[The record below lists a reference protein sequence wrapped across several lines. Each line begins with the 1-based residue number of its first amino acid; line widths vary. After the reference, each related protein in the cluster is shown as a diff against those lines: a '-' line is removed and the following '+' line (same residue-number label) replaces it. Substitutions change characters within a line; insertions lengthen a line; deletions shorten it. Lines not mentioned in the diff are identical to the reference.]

1 MICQKEEW
9 RLKPFLKSGTYLKV
23 IAAAA
28 SLFVLTG
35 CSSTNTRIE
44 IGTMPPDS
52 PDGGVSIHTVA
63 TTPENTDTLPAV
75 QTDAASGQPQSEPV
89 SSSTEPVT
97 VQAEP
102 SGTVSSAEEAFEP
115 QTGFLLP
122 EEFFVRL
129 EEIFERYQINQ
140 NCDPTQSPCGCTPE
154 YEQVDEDGNIVTPRD
169 RVVSIYFLDADSG
182 YELEINSGV
191 HFPIASTVK
200 IPFCTLIYQKLTDEL
215 IDPDTILT
223 YEKRHYFGGTGVIVK
238 GDYGQQFTVTELL
251 KLAITES
258 DNVAY
263 EMLKDLVSWEEFGE
277 FLAANGCTH
286 PEDLRSRQQKI
297 CTESAGAYGRILMD
311 FLTGDSPYVEDFKAD
326 LKITKN
332 KMIKSHYPF
341 YRKYGWTQ
349 FAFHD
354 IAYVDAPHPYVLA
367 ILTNLEGE
375 DNSDYEMYKEISY
388 LFEEYSQSDANREAM
403 YEQSKN

>member
-1 MICQKEEW
+1 M
-9 RLKPFLKSGTYLKV
+9 KPFLKSGTYLKV

-140 NCDPTQSPCGCTPE
+140 NCDP
-154 YEQVDEDGNIVTPRD
+154 VTLR
-169 RVVSIYFLDADSG
+169 LHA
-182 YELEINSGV
+182 GV
-191 HFPIASTVK
+191 
-200 IPFCTLIYQKLTDEL
+200 
-215 IDPDTILT
+215 
-223 YEKRHYFGGTGVIVK
+223 
-238 GDYGQQFTVTELL
+238 
-251 KLAITES
+251 
-258 DNVAY
+258 
-263 EMLKDLVSWEEFGE
+263 
-277 FLAANGCTH
+277 
-286 PEDLRSRQQKI
+286 
-297 CTESAGAYGRILMD
+297 
-311 FLTGDSPYVEDFKAD
+311 
-326 LKITKN
+326 
-332 KMIKSHYPF
+332 
-341 YRKYGWTQ
+341 
-349 FAFHD
+349 
-354 IAYVDAPHPYVLA
+354 
-367 ILTNLEGE
+367 
-375 DNSDYEMYKEISY
+375 
-388 LFEEYSQSDANREAM
+388 
-403 YEQSKN
+403 